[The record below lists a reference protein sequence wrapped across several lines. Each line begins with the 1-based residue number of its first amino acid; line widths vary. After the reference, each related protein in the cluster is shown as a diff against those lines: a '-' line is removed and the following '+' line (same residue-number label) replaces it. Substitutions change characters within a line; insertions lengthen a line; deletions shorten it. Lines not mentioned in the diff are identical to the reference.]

1 LGELRNV
8 RELVERGAREVGDL
22 ESHSYQIGEIV
33 AMINEISD
41 QTNLLALNAAIEA
54 ARAGEHGRGFAVVA
68 DEVRKLADRTTR
80 ATADIAG
87 SIGLIQ
93 TGTRQAAENMRSG
106 SAMMEHGLRQAGQAN
121 SALEQIMERTG
132 AMTEMIGAV
141 AAAARDQ
148 SAASLAL
155 SEGIARIADSSH
167 ERCTSAAMMS
177 RSADELSSRAA
188 ALNDVVGSFRLA
200 SRPI

>member
-1 LGELRNV
+1 
-8 RELVERGAREVGDL
+8 
-22 ESHSYQIGEIV
+22 
-33 AMINEISD
+33 
-41 QTNLLALNAAIEA
+41 
-54 ARAGEHGRGFAVVA
+54 
-68 DEVRKLADRTTR
+68 
-80 ATADIAG
+80 
-87 SIGLIQ
+87 
-93 TGTRQAAENMRSG
+93 
-106 SAMMEHGLRQAGQAN
+106 MMEHGLRQAGQAN